1 MLNLVYIVKGM
12 GGNRRIFYFGGGKS
26 IMALK
31 YVKVCQILY
40 TVNNSQ
46 LLNVNPVSIQLMK
59 IIFKII
65 KA

>member
-1 MLNLVYIVKGM
+1 METDAF
-12 GGNRRIFYFGGGKS
+12 FYFGGGKS